1 MTNRYTHVRRLPAEW
16 EPHGAV
22 LMAWPHADTDW
33 AYMLDEV
40 IDCYVRIADAIVR
53 EARLV
58 MVGPDLEDARRR
70 LAHIPDDRILFA
82 DVRTNDTWARDFGP
96 VTLFVDGKPVIAD
109 FQFNGWG
116 LKFASCFDN
125 LVTSAL
131 IEQGIL
137 TGGYENRR
145 GFVLEGGSIESD
157 GEGTMLTTAE
167 CLLSPNRN
175 AGMDVGQ
182 IESYLKET
190 FGLNRILWLHNGALA
205 GDDTDSHTDTLARL
219 APDHTIV
226 YTATDRRDDPHY
238 EPLQAM
244 KQEISRFTAPDGKP
258 YRMVELPLPE
268 AVYDEDGL
276 RLPATYVNYLII
288 GNSVLMPVYAQPQY
302 DEAAIAS
309 LQTAFPN
316 HNIVPVDCR
325 ALIRQHGSL
334 HCVTMQLP
342 NEILA

>member
-1 MTNRYTHVRRLPAEW
+1 MMNDSVSGRRLPAEW

-22 LMAWPHADTDW
+22 LIAWPHPATDW

-40 IDCYVRIADAIVR
+40 VECYVHIAEAIVR
-53 EARLV
+53 EARLIV
-58 MVGPDLEDARRR
+58 VTPKPDDACRK
-70 LAHIPDDRILFA
+70 LAHLPADRIQF
-82 DVRTNDTWARDFGP
+82 VKVQTNDTWARDFGP
-96 VTLFVDGKPVIAD
+96 ISLHADGHPVIAD

-131 IEQGIL
+131 VQQGVL
-137 TGGYENRR
+137 TGRYENHR
-145 GFVLEGGSIESD
+145 GFVLEGGSIDSD

-175 AGMDVGQ
+175 AEMDASQ
-182 IESYLKET
+182 IESYLKEV
-190 FGLNRILWLHNGALA
+190 FGLRQVLWLHHGALA
-205 GDDTDSHTDTLARL
+205 GDDTDSHTDTLARM
-219 APDHTIV
+219 APGHTIV
-226 YTATDRRDDPHY
+226 YTATDRRDDQHY
-238 EPLQAM
+238 AGLMAM
-244 KQEISRFTAPDGKP
+244 KHEIAGFRTLDGNQ

-268 AVYDEDGL
+268 AIYDEAGE

-288 GNSVLMPVYAQPQY
+288 GKSVLMPTYGQPKY
-302 DEAAIAS
+302 DSAAATL
-309 LQTAFPN
+309 LQTVFADY
-316 HNIVPVDCR
+316 NIVPVDCR

-342 NEILA
+342 NEILK